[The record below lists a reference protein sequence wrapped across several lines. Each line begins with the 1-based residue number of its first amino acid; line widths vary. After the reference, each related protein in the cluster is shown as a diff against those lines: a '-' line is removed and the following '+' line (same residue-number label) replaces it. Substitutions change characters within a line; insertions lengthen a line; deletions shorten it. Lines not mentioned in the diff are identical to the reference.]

1 MRSFS
6 IMIIFAIVF
15 ITFLYVVMTFVGKKN
30 TDFSSNINGNISGR
44 DGVTQSLSPIG
55 IVNGIVGTK

>member
-1 MRSFS
+1 
-6 IMIIFAIVF
+6 MIIFAIVF

-44 DGVTQSLSPIG
+44 DVVTQSLSPIG

>member
-1 MRSFS
+1 
-6 IMIIFAIVF
+6 MIIFEIVF

-44 DGVTQSLSPIG
+44 DGDTQSLSPIG

>member
-1 MRSFS
+1 
-6 IMIIFAIVF
+6 
-15 ITFLYVVMTFVGKKN
+15 MTFVGKKN
-30 TDFSSNINGNISGR
+30 TDFSSNINGNIIGR

>member
-1 MRSFS
+1 
-6 IMIIFAIVF
+6 MIIFAIVF

-44 DGVTQSLSPIG
+44 DGFTQSLSPLG

>member
-1 MRSFS
+1 
-6 IMIIFAIVF
+6 MIIFAIVF

-44 DGVTQSLSPIG
+44 DGAVQSLSPIG